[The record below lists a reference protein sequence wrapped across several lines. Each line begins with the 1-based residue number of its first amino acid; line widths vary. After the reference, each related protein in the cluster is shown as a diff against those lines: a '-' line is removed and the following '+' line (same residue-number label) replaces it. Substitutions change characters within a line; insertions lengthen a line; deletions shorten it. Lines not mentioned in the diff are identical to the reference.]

1 MMKSVSRQHGGTLL
15 GLIIGLVLGLA
26 LALAVAVYVTK
37 VPVPFVNKGNTR
49 NIEQDAVEAKKNK
62 DWDPNSLIQGKAG
75 VRSAAGAVTDSSSD
89 KDPAVTRPTQAVPK
103 SESQADAKVD
113 TKPDSKPD
121 TKADSKPIGKTDSKA
136 DAKPEAKPE
145 VKPEPKKEPAPSAD
159 PLGDLAKAKASGATT
174 DPFTYM
180 VQTGAFKGAEEAES
194 QRVRLM
200 LTGVD
205 AKVTEREQSGRTVYR
220 VRSGPYERR
229 DDAEKMKEKLE
240 AVGYEAVLVRI
251 QR

>member
-1 MMKSVSRQHGGTLL
+1 MMKRLSLQQGGTLL
-15 GLIIGLVLGLA
+15 GLIIGLVIGLG

-49 NIEQDAVEAKKNK
+49 NVEQDAVEAKKNK
-62 DWDPNSLIQGKAG
+62 DWDPNGMNQGKAPM
-75 VRSAAGAVTDSSSD
+75 RSAAGTVTDSSTE
-89 KDPAVTRPTQAVPK
+89 KDPVAAVRPAPSPQK
-103 SESQADAKVD
+103 SEPQVDAKLEAKPA
-113 TKPDSKPD
+113 TKVQPKPE
-121 TKADSKPIGKTDSKA
+121 S
-136 DAKPEAKPE
+136 KPEAKSDA
-145 VKPEPKKEPAPSAD
+145 KPEPKKEPAPSAD
-159 PLGDLAKAKASGATT
+159 PLGDLAKAKSAGSTV

-180 VQTGAFKGAEEAES
+180 VQTGAFKGAEEAEA

-200 LTGVD
+200 LSGVD
-205 AKVTEREQSGRTVYR
+205 AKVTEREQSGRTVFR

-240 AVGYEAVLVRI
+240 TAGYEAVLVRI

>member
-1 MMKSVSRQHGGTLL
+1 MMKSVSRQQGGTFL
-15 GLIIGLVLGLA
+15 GLVIGLVLGLG
-26 LALAVAVYVTK
+26 LALAVAIYVTK

-49 NIEQDAVEAKKNK
+49 NVEQDAVEAKKNK
-62 DWDPNSLIQGKAG
+62 DWDPNGMIQGKAG
-75 VRSAAGAVTDSSSD
+75 VRSATGAVTDSSSD
-89 KDPAVTRPTQAVPK
+89 KDAPAGRTAPVA
-103 SESQADAKVD
+103 A
-113 TKPDSKPD
+113 KPDAPS
-121 TKADSKPIGKTDSKA
+121 
-136 DAKPEAKPE
+136 DAKPETKSEPKSETKADNKSVAKSDVKPDGKPDAKPE
-145 VKPEPKKEPAPSAD
+145 TKPEPKKEPAASAD
-159 PLGDLAKAKASGATT
+159 PLGDLAKAKAGGATA

-180 VQTGAFKGAEEAES
+180 VQTGAFKGADEAEA
-194 QRVRLM
+194 QRVKLM

-229 DDAEKMKEKLE
+229 EDAEKMKEKLE